1 MIISKV
7 GEKYSDLFMIDRIR
21 ILHLV
26 RVSLFLI
33 DVAEI
38 SISAGNILYNLCI

>member
-7 GEKYSDLFMIDRIR
+7 GEKYSDSFMTNRISV
-21 ILHLV
+21 LHLV

-38 SISAGNILYNLCI
+38 SISAGNILYIICI